1 MLNLIKKYNVDTI
14 DWIVNIIAL
23 SSLFSIIISPLA
35 FLPSDL
41 ATFRVPLFE
50 FAPLSFGKQ
59 FDYIVLI
66 CLLGL
71 NLIAPLTHK
80 KYTTIGILCFLSV
93 LILQDISRFESDWY
107 QYYVILILS
116 LIYYWG
122 NKEHKHSFIVCFQII
137 FIGIYFWAGFNKLTV
152 QFEQTYVWLMNI
164 FDITKPLKEY
174 TNIAYVFATF
184 EMLLGIG
191 LCSSNYKARRFVIII
206 IVLFH
211 IQILVFLTTA
221 QWGVSVWFWNIMMAI
236 SCVVLFWPKA
246 NSVKARIENS
256 FFNKNTIAQTKT
268 RLKQKAL
275 ILIISFLFLIA
286 PSGNIFGIW
295 PNNFSFVMYA
305 NLEMSVYFFF
315 EEGAANCLENKQEL
329 LGQIKDSVRGYKY
342 FDIHRWLIGNK
353 NFYLFP
359 NHYFIKR
366 LANNS
371 DLLCKCTKDKGD
383 AFLVIHN
390 QNRWTKIASERIYNC
405 KDL

>member
-14 DWIVNIIAL
+14 DWIVNIIAI
-23 SSLFSIIISPLA
+23 SSLFSIALNPLA

-41 ATFRVPLFE
+41 AIFRVPLFE
-50 FAPLSFGKQ
+50 FAPISFGNQ
-59 FDYIVLI
+59 FDYMVLI
-66 CLLGL
+66 SLLGL
-71 NLIAPLTHK
+71 NLIAPITPK
-80 KYTTIGILCFLSV
+80 KYTIIGLLCFLSI

-122 NKEHKHSFIVCFQII
+122 NKGHKHSFILCFQII
-137 FIGIYFWAGFNKLTV
+137 FIGIYFWAGFNKLSV
-152 QFEQTYVWLMNI
+152 HFEKTYVWLMNI
-164 FDITKPLKEY
+164 FYITKPLKEY
-174 TNIAYVFATF
+174 TNIAYVIATF

-191 LCSSNYKARRFVIII
+191 LCSSNYKARRFVIVLIA
-206 IVLFH
+206 LFH
-211 IQILVFLTTA
+211 FQIIVFLTTA
-221 QWGVSVWFWNIMMAI
+221 QWGASVWFWNIMMPV

-246 NSVKARIENS
+246 NNVIAGITNS
-256 FFNKNTIAQTKT
+256 IFNKKTTTK
-268 RLKQKAL
+268 LKQKAL

-286 PSGNIFGIW
+286 PSGNIFGLW

-305 NLEMSVYFFF
+305 NLEMSIYFFF
-315 EEGAANCLENKQEL
+315 EEGAANCLKNNQGPL
-329 LGQIKDSVRGYKY
+329 DNIKDHLTGYRS
-342 FDIHRWLIGNK
+342 FNLHRWIVKNR

-366 LANNS
+366 LAKSS

-383 AFLVIHN
+383 AFLLIYN
-390 QNRWTKIASERIYNC
+390 RNRWTKEASRSIYNC